1 MYLEFD
7 EDFYQI
13 QNYVKQVNSNLVVLP
28 QDNVESEIELFE
40 KMILQIKIYGSKIIE
55 LYQSLDEI
63 CPTDRQ
69 IEAFIPQAKIE
80 QIDYDQVWLALNKGF
95 VNDTYK
101 AMDLMQQLDYTIK
114 LNQSQQGKFIEFL
127 QITCRAKDRELEK
140 LSQLF
145 PNQYPQS
152 YFKQIE
158 HLTEMLHQYS
168 QMVPLLVQENE
179 NLRQEI
185 ENSKNYDSE
194 GKNNEISQLRLHL
207 QNIEKQL
214 IETQSQNEYYQQM
227 IKAEEQVRQN
237 KTQLQMLQIDNQ
249 DLLFKNNTFQEEIK
263 NYQDQIKTQNESFDR
278 MQLEYKKIIQKKNQ
292 QIQEMEEKK
301 NNLDLTIK
309 NNNQVDIDLIQSKI
323 QQFKSLY
330 EQKIKHLTGTITYLE
345 SENFKL
351 KDLVRSSAQEVDS
364 LRLQIEK
371 IISSN
376 NKKTLKL
383 PKKSQ
388 QEYVQLYQKYQE
400 VVEKNE
406 QLSQQLYSQ
415 ILDGSVLSHI

>member
-28 QDNVESEIELFE
+28 QENVESEIELFE

-69 IEAFIPQAKIE
+69 IEAFIPQAKLE

-101 AMDLMQQLDYTIK
+101 AMDLMQQLDYSIK
-114 LNQSQQGKFIEFL
+114 LNQSQQTKFIEFL
-127 QITCRAKDRELEK
+127 QITCRCKDRELEK

-145 PNQYPQS
+145 PSQYPES

-168 QMVPLLVQENE
+168 QMVPLLVSENE
-179 NLRQEI
+179 HLRQEI
-185 ENSKNYDSE
+185 ENTKSNENDGQS
-194 GKNNEISQLRLHL
+194 NEISQLRQHL

-214 IETQSQNEYYQQM
+214 TETQSQNEYYQQM

-249 DLLFKNNTFQEEIK
+249 DLLFKNNTLHEEIK
-263 NYQDQIKTQNESFDR
+263 NYQEQIKTQNESFDR
-278 MQLEYKKIIQKKNQ
+278 MQTEYKKIIQKKNQ
-292 QIQEMEEKK
+292 QIQELEEK

-309 NNNQVDIDLIQSKI
+309 NNNQVDIDLIQQKI
-323 QQFKSLY
+323 QQFKQLY
-330 EQKIKHLTGTITYLE
+330 EQKIKHLTGTITHLE
-345 SENFKL
+345 QENFKL
-351 KDLVRSSAQEVDS
+351 KDLVRSSALEVDS

-371 IISSN
+371 IIQSN

-383 PKKSQ
+383 PKKAQ
-388 QEYVQLYQKYQE
+388 QDYVQLYQKYQE

>member
-28 QDNVESEIELFE
+28 QKNVESEIELFE

-80 QIDYDQVWLALNKGF
+80 SIDYDQVWLALNKGF

-101 AMDLMQQLDYTIK
+101 AMDLMQQLDYNIK
-114 LNQSQQGKFIEFL
+114 LSQSQQGKFIEFL
-127 QITCRAKDRELEK
+127 QITCRFKDRELEK

-179 NLRQEI
+179 NLRQDI
-185 ENSKNYDSE
+185 ENTKSYDND
-194 GKNNEISQLRLHL
+194 GKSNEISQLRQHL

-214 IETQSQNEYYQQM
+214 TETQSKNEYYQQL

-249 DLLFKNNTFQEEIK
+249 DLIFKNNTFQEEIK
-263 NYQDQIKTQNESFDR
+263 NYQDQIRTQNESFDR
-278 MQLEYKKIIQKKNQ
+278 MQMEYKKIIQKKNQ
-292 QIQEMEEKK
+292 QIQELEEK
-301 NNLDLTIK
+301 NNLDLNIK
-309 NNNQVDIDLIQSKI
+309 NTNQVDIDLIQQKI

-330 EQKIKHLTGTITYLE
+330 EQKIKHLNGNITHLE
-345 SENFKL
+345 SENLKL
-351 KDLVRSSAQEVDS
+351 KDLVRSSALEVDN

-371 IISSN
+371 IIQSN

-383 PKKSQ
+383 PKKGQ
-388 QEYVQLYQKYQE
+388 QDYVQLYQKYQE

>member
-28 QDNVESEIELFE
+28 QENVETEVELFE
-40 KMILQIKIYGSKIIE
+40 KMVLQIKIYGSKIIE

-69 IEAFIPQAKIE
+69 LQAFIPQAKIE
-80 QIDYDQVWLALNKGF
+80 SIDYDQVWLALNKGF
-95 VNDTYK
+95 VSDTYK
-101 AMDLMQQLDYTIK
+101 AMDLMQQLDYKIK
-114 LNQSQQGKFIEFL
+114 LNQSQQAKFIEFL
-127 QITCRAKDRELEK
+127 QITCRLKDREIEK

-145 PNQYPQS
+145 PNQYPES

-158 HLTEMLHQYS
+158 QLNEMILQYS

-179 NLRQEI
+179 TLRLEI
-185 ENSKNYDSE
+185 ENTKINDND
-194 GKNNEISQLRLHL
+194 GKTNEISLLRQHL

-214 IETQSQNEYYQQM
+214 TETQSQNEYYQQM

-237 KTQLQMLQIDNQ
+237 RTQLQMLQIDNQ
-249 DLLFKNNTFQEEIK
+249 DLLFKNNTLQEEIK
-263 NYQDQIKTQNESFDR
+263 NYQDQIRTQIESFDR
-278 MQLEYKKIIQKKNQ
+278 MQMEYKKIIQKKNQ
-292 QIQEMEEKK
+292 QIQELEEK

-309 NNNQVDIDLIQSKI
+309 NNNQVDLDLIQQKI

-330 EQKIKHLTGTITYLE
+330 EQKIKHLSGTITHLE
-345 SENFKL
+345 QENAKL
-351 KDLVRSSAQEVDS
+351 KDLVRSSALEVDS

-371 IISSN
+371 IITTN
-376 NKKTLKL
+376 NKKTLKI

-388 QEYVQLYQKYQE
+388 QDYVQLYQKYQE